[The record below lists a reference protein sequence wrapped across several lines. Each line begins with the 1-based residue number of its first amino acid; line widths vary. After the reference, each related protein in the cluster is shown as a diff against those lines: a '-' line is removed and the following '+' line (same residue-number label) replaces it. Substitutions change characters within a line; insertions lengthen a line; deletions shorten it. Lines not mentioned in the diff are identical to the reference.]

1 MRQYSIRQHVAW
13 LTLAPLLLMAVSL
26 ESFFLHDRFSDMDRD
41 LIERGQLIARQLASS
56 SEYGVFSNNRTFL
69 HNIAQGALQQQDVR
83 GVVILNAAAESLYEA
98 GKFSGASASAS
109 NHPASDAHPV
119 MPGRTAQSGL
129 TPPGKVAGLVNTH
142 NPVRGNGES
151 LWIYQPIIPAQLALE
166 EPAIDAGDKIA
177 ARQAGAVILEMNRL
191 PTVQLKSR
199 MLWWTIG
206 VSLLFLTL
214 ACCLVYFF
222 SRSITSPISKLSD
235 AVQEI
240 GGGKLDTRVV
250 LSSNVS
256 ELSAMALGINEMA
269 VQLQQENA
277 VLRQREQEAMR
288 IAAIAFESHEGMM
301 VTDANGMIIRVNEA
315 FSKITGYTSEEVV
328 GQTPKILKSG
338 KQNAE
343 FYAAMWNR
351 IKSTGEWQGEIWNRR
366 RSGEIYPVWAAVTAV
381 EKEKGAVSHYVA
393 TYTDITLRKASE
405 NEINA
410 MAYYDAL
417 TQLPNRRMFL
427 DRFTKAMAASNRSW
441 LYGAL
446 MFIDLDNFKPLND
459 QHGHAT
465 GDLLLIEVARR
476 LACCVREMDTVA
488 RFGGDEFVVMLSEL
502 DADKAES
509 SAQAGVIA
517 GKICAVLAEPYRLA
531 TYPSDRAISI
541 VEHRCTSSIGVVL
554 FAGQETSEEELIQH
568 ADRAMYHA
576 KQGGRNTVR
585 FHEVCI

>member
-13 LTLAPLLLMAVSL
+13 LTLAPLLIMTVSL
-26 ESFFLHDRFSDMDRD
+26 ESFFLHDRFSNLDRD

-56 SEYGVFSNNRTFL
+56 SEYGVFSNNRAFL
-69 HNIAQGALQQQDVR
+69 NNIAQGALQQQGVR
-83 GVVILNAAAESLYEA
+83 GVVILNAAAESMYEA
-98 GKFSGASASAS
+98 GKFSGESASAS
-109 NHPASDAHPV
+109 NSPAPDAHTS
-119 MPGRTAQSGL
+119 MAGSTSQSGL

-142 NPVRGNGES
+142 NPVRSNGES
-151 LWIYQPIIPAQLALE
+151 LWIYQPIIPAQMALE
-166 EPAIDAGDKIA
+166 DPAIDAGDKIA
-177 ARQAGAVILEMNRL
+177 VRQAGAIILEMNRL
-191 PTVQLKSR
+191 PTEQLKTR
-199 MLWWTIG
+199 MLWWAIG

-214 ACCLVYFF
+214 ACCLVYLF
-222 SRSITSPISKLSD
+222 SRSITSPISKLSA

-240 GGGKLDTRVV
+240 GSGKLDTRVA
-250 LSSNVS
+250 LSCNVS
-256 ELSAMALGINEMA
+256 ELSAMALGVNEMA
-269 VQLQQENA
+269 MQLQRENT

-301 VTDANGMIIRVNEA
+301 ITDANGVIIRVNEA
-315 FSKITGYTSEEVV
+315 FSKISGHTPEEVV

-343 FYAAMWNR
+343 FYAAMWDR
-351 IKSTGEWQGEIWNRR
+351 IKSTGEWHGEIWNRR
-366 RSGEIYPVWAAVTAV
+366 KSGEIYPVWAAVTAV
-381 EKEKGAVSHYVA
+381 EKEKGVVSHYVT
-393 TYTDITLRKASE
+393 TYTDITLRKAAE

-410 MAYYDAL
+410 IAYYDAL

-427 DRFTKAMAASNRSW
+427 DRFTKAMAASKRSW
-441 LYGAL
+441 RYGAL

-459 QHGHAT
+459 QHGHTT
-465 GDLLLIEVARR
+465 GDLLLVEVARR
-476 LACCVREMDTVA
+476 LACCVREVDTVA

-502 DADKAES
+502 DADKAAS
-509 SAQAGVIA
+509 SAQAGMIA
-517 GKICAVLAEPYRLA
+517 EKICTVLAEPYRLA

-554 FAGQETSEEELIQH
+554 FAGQETSEEDLIKH